1 MTLFENPFYILGAAM
16 TDDRRRL
23 RFRYDEKS
31 LLSSA
36 SYDDAFQ
43 TLVTPSRRL
52 MAELCWLPGSEEAE
66 IPSVLSNLQN
76 AQNRRNAML
85 EDIIR
90 LKSPTACIGELNQ
103 LLSLLPYIADSSID
117 SVLFEACRLFDLID
131 LDQLLETINASRR
144 KAAMAAIANRA
155 DFEDA
160 FFNYQSEVCSSLVN
174 RIRGTAPY
182 EYDNI
187 IRRIASFGTSPVID
201 AVMRDYEYSVS
212 DRLGRYEN
220 AVQESLKELERFF
233 NKDERPALIQKIQLM
248 ATAWEAVIE
257 PLRVYSEAM
266 GSDSAIRDHENR
278 MVNDLLCHTYDTLA
292 AQGPDTQEIR
302 LPLGRIIMRI
312 TPEKEKYRNL
322 RQILK
327 VQITAMESAELCRQQ
342 AAMAEYQRLAEEA
355 WQNEQKRNDEE
366 SRKRAKEAAVRDRE
380 RIEKSKET
388 EEAEIA
394 SYKAR
399 YEKMKAEEE
408 ASAKEAERKRAAEA
422 AAQRAQERAAK
433 KISLE
438 TERRM
443 LQTELSNLK
452 GLFSR
457 KRRKQIEARI
467 SEINSELSTI

>member
-16 TDDRRRL
+16 TDDRRCLRL
-23 RFRYDEKS
+23 RYDEKS
-31 LLSSA
+31 LLSST
-36 SYDDAFQ
+36 SCDDAFQ

-52 MAELCWLPGSEEAE
+52 MAELCWFPGCEEAE
-66 IPSVLSNLQN
+66 IPPVLSNLQN
-76 AQNRRNAML
+76 AQNRRNAMP

-90 LKSPTACIGELNQ
+90 LKSSAACIGELNQ
-103 LLSLLPYIADSSID
+103 LLSLLPYMADSSID

-131 LDQLLETINASRR
+131 SDQLLETINASRR
-144 KAAMAAIANRA
+144 KAAMAAITSRA

-160 FFNYQSEVCSSLVN
+160 LFNYQSEVCSSLVS
-174 RIRGTAPY
+174 RIRGTAPH

-187 IRRIASFGTSPVID
+187 ICRIASFGTSPIID

-212 DRLGRYEN
+212 DRLDRYEN
-220 AVQESLKELERFF
+220 EVQKNLQELERFF
-233 NKDERPALIQKIQLM
+233 NKDERPALIEKIQLTT
-248 ATAWEAVIE
+248 AAWEAAIE
-257 PLRVYSEAM
+257 PLRVYSETM
-266 GSDSAIRDHENR
+266 GSDSAIRDYENR

-327 VQITAMESAELCRQQ
+327 AQITAMESAELCCQQ

-355 WQNEQKRNDEE
+355 WQNEQKHNDEE

-380 RIEKSKET
+380 RIAKSKET
-388 EEAEIA
+388 EDAEIA

-399 YEKMKAEEE
+399 YKKMNAEEE
-408 ASAKEAERKRAAEA
+408 ASAKEAEVAE
-422 AAQRAQERAAK
+422 QRAQERAAK

-438 TERRM
+438 TEKRM

-457 KRRKQIEARI
+457 KRRKQIEDRI
-467 SEINSELSTI
+467 SEINSELSTIQIR

>member
-1 MTLFENPFYILGAAM
+1 MTLFENPFYMLGAAM
-16 TDDRRRL
+16 TDDRHLLRL
-23 RFRYDEKS
+23 HYDEKS
-31 LLSSA
+31 LLSPA

-43 TLVTPSRRL
+43 TLLSPSRRL
-52 MAELCWLPGSEEAE
+52 MAELCWLPGCEEAE

-90 LKSPTACIGELNQ
+90 LKSPAACIGELNQ
-103 LLSLLPYIADSSID
+103 LLSLLPYMADGFMD
-117 SVLFEACRLFDLID
+117 SVLFEACRLIDLID
-131 LDQLLETINASRR
+131 SDQLLETINASRR
-144 KAAMAAIANRA
+144 KAAMAVIASRG
-155 DFEDA
+155 DFEDGL
-160 FFNYQSEVCSSLVN
+160 FNYQREVCSSLVS
-174 RIRGTAPY
+174 RIRRTAPQ

-187 IRRIASFGTSPVID
+187 IRRIASFGTSPIID

-212 DRLGRYEN
+212 DRLDRYEN
-220 AVQESLKELERFF
+220 TVQETLKELERFF
-233 NKDERPALIQKIQLM
+233 NKDERPALIRKIQLM
-248 ATAWEAVIE
+248 SAGWEAVIE
-257 PLRVYSEAM
+257 PLRVYSETM

-278 MVNDLLCHTYDTLA
+278 MVNDLLCHAYDTLA

-342 AAMAEYQRLAEEA
+342 AATAEYQRLAEEA

-380 RIEKSKET
+380 RIAKSKET

-399 YEKMKAEEE
+399 YEKMKAEE
-408 ASAKEAERKRAAEA
+408 ASAKEAERKRAAET

-438 TERRM
+438 TERRI

>member
-1 MTLFENPFYILGAAM
+1 MTLFENPFYMLGAAM
-16 TDDRRRL
+16 TDDRHLLRL
-23 RFRYDEKS
+23 HYDEKS
-31 LLSSA
+31 LLSPA

-43 TLVTPSRRL
+43 TLLSPSRRL
-52 MAELCWLPGSEEAE
+52 MAELCWLPGCEEAE

-90 LKSPTACIGELNQ
+90 LKSPAACIGELNQ
-103 LLSLLPYIADSSID
+103 LLSLLPYMADGFMD
-117 SVLFEACRLFDLID
+117 SVLFEACRLIDLID
-131 LDQLLETINASRR
+131 SDQLLETINASRR
-144 KAAMAAIANRA
+144 KAAMAVIASRG
-155 DFEDA
+155 DFEDGL
-160 FFNYQSEVCSSLVN
+160 FNYQREVCSSLVS
-174 RIRGTAPY
+174 RIRRTAPQ

-187 IRRIASFGTSPVID
+187 ICRIASFGTSPIID

-212 DRLGRYEN
+212 DRLDRYEN
-220 AVQESLKELERFF
+220 TVQETLEELERFF

-248 ATAWEAVIE
+248 AAGWEAVIE
-257 PLRVYSEAM
+257 PLRVYSETM

-278 MVNDLLCHTYDTLA
+278 MVNDLLCHAYDTLA

-342 AAMAEYQRLAEEA
+342 AATAEYQRLAEEA

-380 RIEKSKET
+380 RIAKSKET

-399 YEKMKAEEE
+399 YEKMKAEE
-408 ASAKEAERKRAAEA
+408 ASAKEAERKRAAET

-438 TERRM
+438 TERRI

>member
-1 MTLFENPFYILGAAM
+1 MTLFENPFYMLGAAM
-16 TDDRRRL
+16 TDDRYLLRL
-23 RFRYDEKS
+23 HYDEKS
-31 LLSSA
+31 LLSPT

-43 TLVTPSRRL
+43 TLLSPSRRL
-52 MAELCWLPGSEEAE
+52 MAELRWFPGCEEVE

-90 LKSPTACIGELNQ
+90 LKSPAACIGELNQ
-103 LLSLLPYIADSSID
+103 LLSLLPYMADGFMD
-117 SVLFEACRLFDLID
+117 SVLFEACRLIDLID
-131 LDQLLETINASRR
+131 SDQLLETINASRR
-144 KAAMAAIANRA
+144 KAAMAVIASRG
-155 DFEDA
+155 DFEDGL
-160 FFNYQSEVCSSLVN
+160 FNYQREVCSSLVS
-174 RIRGTAPY
+174 RIRRTAPQ

-187 IRRIASFGTSPVID
+187 ICRIASFGTSPIID

-212 DRLGRYEN
+212 DRLDRYEN
-220 AVQESLKELERFF
+220 TVQETLEELERFF

-248 ATAWEAVIE
+248 AAGWEAVIE
-257 PLRVYSEAM
+257 PLRVYSETM

-278 MVNDLLCHTYDTLA
+278 MVNDLLCHAYDTLA

-366 SRKRAKEAAVRDRE
+366 SRKRAKEAAARDRE
-380 RIEKSKET
+380 RIAKSKET
-388 EEAEIA
+388 KEAEIA

-399 YEKMKAEEE
+399 YEKMKAEE
-408 ASAKEAERKRAAEA
+408 ASAKEAERKRAAET

-438 TERRM
+438 TERRI